1 MVTASAIASSMAL
14 GADWCNSAR
23 GFMFAVGCI
32 QSQKCQTNTCPVG
45 VTTQNPKLQRA
56 LVVPDKATRV
66 HQFHDNTVE
75 ALAEMIAAMGLDHTS
90 QLHPSM
96 IFKRFSDG
104 KVDAISHHYQILSPG
119 SLIGGTAPE
128 LEQLGWD
135 ISTSDNFMPPGL
147 PQSGVPIVATATSE
161 SNG

>member
-1 MVTASAIASSMAL
+1 
-14 GADWCNSAR
+14 
-23 GFMFAVGCI
+23 
-32 QSQKCQTNTCPVG
+32 

-66 HQFHDNTVE
+66 NQFHNNTVE

-90 QLHPSM
+90 QLDPSM

-104 KVDAISHHYQILSPG
+104 KIDTISHHYQLLTPS
-119 SLIGGTAPE
+119 SLLAGTAPE

-135 ISTSDNFMPPGL
+135 FSSSDNFMPPGL
-147 PQSGVPIVATATSE
+147 PQSGVPLVANTTSE
-161 SNG
+161 PIG